1 MKKVLAILLA
11 VAMVACLAACGG
23 GDGQKEA
30 SNKFYV
36 LGPTPDH
43 GWTAQ
48 AGAFAEAKC
57 KEVTDAGKY
66 VAEYKA
72 ASSGEQQVDICNQIV
87 ANGDAALV
95 VIMALEDSAK
105 AGVDA
110 LIEADIPFIEFDRF
124 IMEDMDKAILNYS
137 GNNYDCGAGIAYWLQ
152 KNGLEPGATLLQ
164 LIGDNG
170 SVCVYR
176 QTGFEEFL
184 MGKRDYSDNV
194 TGEKY
199 HTTKEWTEDEVKA
212 LFEYQTVCNW
222 SADGAYQY
230 LEQKI
235 DEIVA
240 KAKANNGK
248 LFIFS
253 EDDEMTFGVLNL
265 LDAAAVSDA
274 TKADLEALDVY
285 ISAIGGMQELYDVML
300 GKAAQSATA
309 DKYFD
314 DMMSVSFNPSM
325 MKTVID
331 YAVSYLDGNWNFAM
345 GEEAM
350 EPVFIVDANNAAN
363 FQGFTGH

>member
-1 MKKVLAILLA
+1 MKKVLAVLLVLVMILS
-11 VAMVACLAACGG
+11 LAACGEK
-23 GDGQKEA
+23 KEDA
-30 SNKFYV
+30 KKKFYV
-36 LGPTPDH
+36 LGPNPDH

-48 AGAFAEAKC
+48 AGAFAQAKC
-57 KEVTDAGKY
+57 KEITDAGKY
-66 VAEYKA
+66 TAEYMP
-72 ASSGEQQVDICNQIV
+72 ASSGEQQVDICNTIV

-110 LIEADIPFIEFDRF
+110 LIAANIPFIEFDRF

-137 GNNYDCGAGIAYWLQ
+137 GDNYSCGAGIAYWLQ
-152 KNGLEPGATLLQ
+152 KNGMEPGATLVE

-176 QTGFEEFL
+176 QKGFEEFL
-184 MGKRDYSDNV
+184 LGTREYKDNK
-194 TGEKY
+194 TGETHK
-199 HTTKEWTEDEVKA
+199 TATVWTQEQIDA
-212 LFEYQTVCNW
+212 LFADYKTVCNW

-230 LEQKI
+230 LEQKLE
-235 DEIVA
+235 EIVA

-253 EDDEMTFGVLNL
+253 EDDEMTFGMLNL

-274 TKADLEALDVY
+274 VKADLEGLDVY

-300 GKAAQSATA
+300 GKAAQSETA
-309 DKYFD
+309 KKYFD

-325 MKTVID
+325 MKTVCD
-331 YAVSYLDGNWNFAM
+331 YAVSYLDGNWNFKL

-350 EPVFIVDANNAAN
+350 EPVFIVDASNAADV
-363 FQGFTGH
+363 QGFTGH